1 MSSISLPC
9 VFVGGPVQNA
19 IGLDGVF
26 NAEIRHLIESVL
38 KALKKA
44 NYRIISSHVYEDFG
58 KMDVSGKFRE
68 VCARD
73 YQWMRECDLFLA
85 ILPLDSTGEVISSSG
100 TSVELG
106 WASAMEKPI
115 VLVRDP
121 APKYSHLIAG
131 LDAVTQVT
139 EVYINEKDFEA
150 VLCYAVAQIL
160 KQELGDNKLLEVG

>member
-1 MSSISLPC
+1 MSKSLPR
-9 VFVGGPVQNA
+9 VLVGGPIQNA

-44 NYRIISSHVYEDFG
+44 NYHIISSHIYENFG
-58 KMDVSGKFRE
+58 EMDVHGKFRE

-85 ILPLDSTGEVISSSG
+85 ILPLDSNGKMICTSG

-106 WASAMEKPI
+106 WASAMGKPI

-131 LDAVTQVT
+131 LSVVTRVT
-139 EVYINEKDFEA
+139 EVYINEKDFEE
-150 VLCYAVAQIL
+150 VLCYTVTQMF
-160 KQELGDNKLLEVG
+160 KQELADDKLLEE